1 MIGEPIE
8 QLYGAAVLPN
18 GTNIGEITF
27 TDDVEDG
34 QWLVLFFIPAAFTW
48 VCPTEFNA
56 IKAKYNQFEELNTV
70 VWGISTDGI
79 EVQRRWIKEA
89 FGTLPYSLLSD
100 RNWSLSAA
108 FGCLDEEEGVSYRC
122 TVIIDGN
129 GFIRHYS
136 VNDNNVGRNIDEI
149 LRLIRA
155 FQESDLTGKVAPCEW
170 CADQEMITPGGEE

>member
-8 QLYGAAVLPN
+8 QLYGKAVLPN
-18 GTNIGEITF
+18 SLNLGDVSFI
-27 TDDVEDG
+27 DDVEDG

-56 IKAKYNQFEELNTV
+56 IKAQYDKFEKLNTV

-79 EVQRRWIKEA
+79 EVQRKWVQEA
-89 FGTLPYSLLSD
+89 FGTLPYAFVSD

-122 TVIIDGN
+122 TVIIDGD
-129 GFIRHYS
+129 GIIRHYS
-136 VNDNNVGRNIDEI
+136 INDNNVGRNIDEI
-149 LRLIRA
+149 LRLISA
-155 FQESDLTGKVAPCEW
+155 FQESDESGQVAQCGWCEG
-170 CADQEMITPGGEE
+170 QEMITPGE